1 MSENINEQIECCDC
15 NEIHEDLLKIVNDTM
30 PEETELYDL
39 AELFKVFG
47 DSTRIRILFV
57 LFEAEVCVCDL
68 AKVLNMTQSAI
79 SHQLRILKANKLV
92 NSRREGKSVFYS
104 LADGH
109 GAHNH
114 CAGTRAYRGI
124 IQGGIYVTELEE
136 YYNKFNEE
144 KRLNSRHGRVEFIT
158 SMKYIHDCLGS
169 LMNEKQLDLRS
180 QIKILDVGAG
190 TGRYSVPLAEEGYDV
205 TALELVKHNLGRL
218 KQKSDKVK
226 AYQGNAT
233 KLKKFGNDEFD
244 LTLVFGPM
252 YHLKSAE
259 EKLAALNEAKR
270 VTKPGGYILVA
281 YIMNEYSVITYA
293 IKEKHI
299 KEGIEGGMLDESFH
313 CTEKAND
320 LYSFVRL
327 EDIEALNAQAALTR
341 EKIIAADGAAN
352 YIRPFLNALDEEEFD
367 MFVQY
372 HLSTCERADLMGA
385 SAHTV
390 DILRVC
396 GDSE

>member
-1 MSENINEQIECCDC
+1 M
-15 NEIHEDLLKIVNDTM
+15 
-30 PEETELYDL
+30 
-39 AELFKVFG
+39 
-47 DSTRIRILFV
+47 
-57 LFEAEVCVCDL
+57 
-68 AKVLNMTQSAI
+68 
-79 SHQLRILKANKLV
+79 
-92 NSRREGKSVFYS
+92 
-104 LADGH
+104 
-109 GAHNH
+109 
-114 CAGTRAYRGI
+114 
-124 IQGGIYVTELEE
+124 TELEE

-259 EKLAALNEAKR
+259 EKLAALNQLF
-270 VTKPGGYILVA
+270 VPFSLPFY
-281 YIMNEYSVITYA
+281 
-293 IKEKHI
+293 
-299 KEGIEGGMLDESFH
+299 FP
-313 CTEKAND
+313 
-320 LYSFVRL
+320 LYSGIFCNSSSARL
-327 EDIEALNAQAALTR
+327 SS
-341 EKIIAADGAAN
+341 IILIMPSISVGA
-352 YIRPFLNALDEEEFD
+352 RCF
-367 MFVQY
+367 
-372 HLSTCERADLMGA
+372 ER
-385 SAHTV
+385 
-390 DILRVC
+390 
-396 GDSE
+396 

>member
-1 MSENINEQIECCDC
+1 M
-15 NEIHEDLLKIVNDTM
+15 
-30 PEETELYDL
+30 
-39 AELFKVFG
+39 
-47 DSTRIRILFV
+47 
-57 LFEAEVCVCDL
+57 
-68 AKVLNMTQSAI
+68 
-79 SHQLRILKANKLV
+79 
-92 NSRREGKSVFYS
+92 
-104 LADGH
+104 
-109 GAHNH
+109 
-114 CAGTRAYRGI
+114 
-124 IQGGIYVTELEE
+124 TELEE

-327 EDIEALNAQAALTR
+327 EDIEALNAQATLTR

-390 DILRVC
+390 DILGCVVILNKAFSNTTQYKITYEENYEKQGIKKFYYVC
-396 GDSE
+396 FWFYASLWREHS

>member
-109 GAHNH
+109 VRTIIAQGREHIEE
-114 CAGTRAYRGI
+114 I

-352 YIRPFLNALDEEEFD
+352 YIRPFLNDLDEEEFD

-390 DILRVC
+390 DILRV
-396 GDSE
+396 